1 MPTWGRLGPDA
12 APAQGL
18 CRLAAARGDEG
29 AHARSRRARDEQE
42 GADELPPLLA
52 KLPSLTALELSGAQ
66 TRASALVAAARA
78 CGAQLERLELRDVEM
93 YEPGSQ
99 VAVAVARTKR

>member
-1 MPTWGRLGPDA
+1 MSPDV

-18 CRLAAARGDEG
+18 RRLAAARGDEG
-29 AHARSRRARDEQE
+29 AHARGRRAR
-42 GADELPPLLA
+42 GTSKKAALADELPPLLA

-66 TRASALVAAARA
+66 SPASALVAAARA